1 MEPHRGPSWLPQRQ
15 PQQALAIFGIVGVLS
30 AIVIAVLVASG
41 GSAKPRTETSEA
53 MFETTTDTTPTAP
66 PPPVES
72 TPTSPPP
79 TTSTTPT
86 TPPHP
91 PLLRSLGQTGT
102 DEGIDFTVKSIQQVK
117 RVTRNQFGGSPPLR
131 ARGGGSLVRAAV
143 DIHNGT
149 QAGADPFC
157 GGTSAHLVDDR
168 GHRYETVDN
177 LFEVTGNDAI
187 CSGAGTPA
195 GADASVTLVFR
206 LPRGRSIGALELW
219 NGKTDDYDGAKSLVR
234 FIP

>member
-1 MEPHRGPSWLPQRQ
+1 
-15 PQQALAIFGIVGVLS
+15 
-30 AIVIAVLVASG
+30 
-41 GSAKPRTETSEA
+41 
-53 MFETTTDTTPTAP
+53 
-66 PPPVES
+66 
-72 TPTSPPP
+72 
-79 TTSTTPT
+79 

-131 ARGGGSLVRAAV
+131 ARGGGTLVRAAV